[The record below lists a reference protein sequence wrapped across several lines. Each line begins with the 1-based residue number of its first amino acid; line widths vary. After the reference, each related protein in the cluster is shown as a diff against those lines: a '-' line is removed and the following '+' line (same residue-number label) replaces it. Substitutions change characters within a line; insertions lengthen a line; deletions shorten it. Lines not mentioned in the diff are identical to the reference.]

1 MGSES
6 AKGIL
11 GTRRT
16 ICPDGIQR
24 KNAKFS
30 CKPFEGLLRGNS
42 IGLRQMLVQ
51 IHSILRHR
59 AGFGVAF
66 AQNRTKFFPDLL
78 RHDEGGTGVLV
89 AVELAT
95 L

>member
-1 MGSES
+1 MIHKLSGKF

-11 GTRRT
+11 GARRT

-30 CKPFEGLLRGNS
+30 RKPFEGLLRGNS

-59 AGFGVAF
+59 ASFDVAF
-66 AQNRTKFFPDLL
+66 AQNRTEFFPDLL

-89 AVELAT
+89 GSG
-95 L
+95 